1 MAVPSNGLGPG
12 LCRFLCASGGWTGG
26 CQGNPLCSA
35 KLVIYQLTQSPRGTG
50 VLVRL
55 ACQVGRTRRWGRSRA
70 PAIFVRGGG
79 VVPARAQVGYFPV
92 FSGKRVRLVGKP
104 RTRPIR
110 ASTFTCRERAVLQPQ
125 ATAAAR
131 RLDHTTTWPPTQH
144 RARQLLLAPWP
155 SEQRCHGNVIA
166 TCTGLV
172 LTTRT
177 SFLPT
182 FSARPGPR
190 SCPGLP

>member
-35 KLVIYQLTQSPRGTG
+35 KLGIYQLTQSPRGTG

-125 ATAAAR
+125 ATAEAR
-131 RLDHTTTWPPTQH
+131 RLDHTTTWPPTKQ
-144 RARQLLLAPWP
+144 RARQLLLGPWP
-155 SEQRCHGNVIA
+155 PQQRCHGHVIA

-190 SCPGLP
+190 SCPGPP

>member
-1 MAVPSNGLGPG
+1 MVLVQVCADFCAHRAGGRGAVKGSIVLGEIGYIPTHTVPSGHRCVGAAGLSSGEDTPMGEISGACDFCAGRWRGACARPG
-12 LCRFLCASGGWTGG
+12 R
-26 CQGNPLCSA
+26 
-35 KLVIYQLTQSPRGTG
+35 
-50 VLVRL
+50 VLSSL
-55 ACQVGRTRRWGRSRA
+55 VGRCR
-70 PAIFVRGGG
+70 
-79 VVPARAQVGYFPV
+79 
-92 FSGKRVRLVGKP
+92 KRVRLVGKP
-104 RTRPIR
+104 RTIPIR

-131 RLDHTTTWPPTQH
+131 RLDHTTTWPPTQK

-182 FSARPGPR
+182 FSARPGHW
-190 SCPGLP
+190 SCPGPP